1 MGDRPARPVSR
12 WTESAAGMS
21 EASVPDFI
29 LTPRENA
36 VVRLLARGYTDARAA
51 RELHISERSV
61 SNIVRSMMDKLGVD
75 NRFQMGVALGLLA
88 AAPVPPGMLPQPAGR
103 PDAGSDTSSRRAVS
117 S

>member
-1 MGDRPARPVSR
+1 
-12 WTESAAGMS
+12 MS

-29 LTPRENA
+29 LTPREDA

-88 AAPVPPGMLPQPAGR
+88 VAPMPPGMLPQPVA
-103 PDAGSDTSSRRAVS
+103 PADAGPAEPSRRAVS